1 MDDYPVYIS
10 PDDRYDNQNYVRF
23 EVQIPTMIGC
33 TIRELKETIRNQ
45 NDMFDDN
52 NYTITLSLENAQGN
66 IVETR
71 DEQILIT
78 NDNNPGLN
86 DLNDLNYDPGR
97 HRILMRYFPPE
108 QLPEQLGNGNYK
120 IYRRKSRRKK
130 RKSTRKSRRKSRRKK
145 RKSTRKSRKRKSQKK
160 T

>member
-1 MDDYPVYIS
+1 MDDYPDEIYIF
-10 PDDRYDNQNYVRF
+10 PDDRYDNQNYLSF

-52 NYTITLSLENAQGN
+52 NYTITLSLEDTRQGN

-78 NDNNPGLN
+78 NDNNPGQ
-86 DLNDLNYDPGR
+86 NDLNYDPGR
-97 HRILMRYFPPE
+97 HRILMRYSP
-108 QLPEQLGNGNYK
+108 PEQLGNGKYK
-120 IYRRKSRRKK
+120 ICRRKSRRKK
-130 RKSTRKSRRKSRRKK
+130 RKSTRKYRK
-145 RKSTRKSRKRKSQKK
+145 RKSIKRKSIKRKSQKK